1 MIIGKS
7 GSRRM
12 PEVGGSDKRKDK
24 AVSPNTIDNYPEARI
39 KFDLALENLKS
50 KIRSIGNN
58 TKMLTNPKN
67 IKEAAVEIKNKAAF
81 LVLLAL
87 YFGTQGITNDMEN
100 GMQGAEVYRKNVEL
114 HQDVMYE
121 IVKATTSEDIADKHY
136 PKRNPNHRQ
145 IIDNANANL
154 ASFTRLIQGNE
165 DIDDKMINLMANF
178 EIPQYLTRA
187 ELIQKVSNIGT
198 NKLTKTEN
206 KLIKEMGLTQ
216 GMIDSL
222 LFKLNQSDKNTDF
235 IPKLSKLNPFQ
246 IKVLNL
252 LNFAKWVNL

>member
-1 MIIGKS
+1 MSIGMS
-7 GSRRM
+7 GRGRM
-12 PEVGGSDKRKDK
+12 PRVGGSDNRKDT
-24 AVSPNTIDNYPEARI
+24 AVSPKSVDNYPEARI
-39 KFDLALENLKS
+39 KFDLGIENLKS
-50 KIRSIGNN
+50 YFKRIGYNA
-58 TKMLTNPKN
+58 KMLTNPNN

-81 LVLLAL
+81 LLLLAT

-100 GMQGAEVYRKNVEL
+100 GMQGVEVNKKGVEL
-114 HQDVMYE
+114 HQEVMYE
-121 IVKATTSEDIADKHY
+121 IVKATTSEGIADLHY
-136 PKRNPNHRQ
+136 PNHRK

-165 DIDDKMINLMANF
+165 DIDSKMINLMANF
-178 EIPQYLTRA
+178 DIPQYLTRA
-187 ELIQKVSNIGT
+187 ELIEKVSNIGT
-198 NKLTKTEN
+198 NKLNKTEN

-222 LFKLNQSDKNTDF
+222 LFELNQSDKNTDF

-246 IKVLNL
+246 IRVLNL